1 MQHDPRPLRLSLELR
16 PEGLALS
23 GSLFDEHGD
32 EHAFS
37 GWLGLLTLL
46 EAARVRAE
54 PVSMVA

>member
-1 MQHDPRPLRLSLELR
+1 MEHDPQPLRLSLELR
-16 PEGLALS
+16 PAGVALS

-46 EAARVRAE
+46 EAARVRAQ
-54 PVSMVA
+54 PVPKAA